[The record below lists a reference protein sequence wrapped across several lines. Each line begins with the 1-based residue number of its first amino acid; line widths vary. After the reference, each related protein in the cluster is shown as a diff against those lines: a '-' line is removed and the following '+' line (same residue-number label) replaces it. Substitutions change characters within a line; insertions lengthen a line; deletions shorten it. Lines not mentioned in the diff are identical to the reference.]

1 LSAARSFDHQNGD
14 SSSLPKT
21 TKPLKGETMDVKP
34 YGLAIQQAIA
44 SGDVAKMKA
53 VAKQAEQHL
62 KDYGNV
68 PAALEALRIEIA
80 KLANQPKRK

>member
-1 LSAARSFDHQNGD
+1 
-14 SSSLPKT
+14 
-21 TKPLKGETMDVKP
+21 MDVKP

-44 SGDVAKMKA
+44 SGDVAQMKA

-80 KLANQPKRK
+80 KLAGQPKRK